1 VEPAV
6 EDVVLAGLH
15 GGRAPHSTHR
25 VEADVVGVS
34 VTSLERTRSAIS
46 PAGPALRSFA
56 QSLLHACTPRP
67 QPMGLEKKQQE
78 ILNTGTGTIPVR
90 GQRAR
95 AFRSPACI
103 TRGHVL

>member
-67 QPMGLEKKQQE
+67 QPMGLDAVEWSD
-78 ILNTGTGTIPVR
+78 L
-90 GQRAR
+90 
-95 AFRSPACI
+95 
-103 TRGHVL
+103 TRF